1 MIHKALLRLLDR
13 AGRLGRRPLVGPVLL
28 AVSAFSLRL
37 LYLSQ
42 AADNPLFS
50 HPIVDARTYVHTA
63 LQLAD
68 EGHWLGDPRPFWQP
82 PLFPY
87 LLGLLF
93 SLFGENYWLPRLLQA
108 AAGTATCLLILAL
121 GRKAFF
127 PFVGWLAAAAAA
139 LYGPFIYFEGELL
152 PAGLAVFLNCLA
164 LLALVRASSGGT
176 RRWLVAGFLLGLSSL
191 VVASIL
197 LFVPVALLW
206 AHSRV
211 PAPRRRW
218 SLGALVLGVALV
230 IAPVTLRNGLVGGE
244 WVLISHNAGINFYI
258 GNNPDYD
265 GTESIRPGRDW
276 QELVDR
282 PLREAGIT
290 GGSASSRFFFARS
303 WDYLIRDP
311 ADFLSL
317 QLRKLYLFWRGDEIP
332 RNLDPYFARQHSWL
346 LQGLLWIRGL
356 AFPFGIVSPLA
367 LAGLILY
374 LRSPKDRTPT
384 GDLLLLFA
392 VVYTISVVLFFVTG
406 RYRLPVVPPLL
417 VFASYSVARL
427 RLLRRRRLAAALVP
441 LGGLTVALNAGAP
454 AHAGHGDAQEHV
466 YLGQAYAEDMP
477 ARALRQ
483 YELALEKEPDH
494 EIALM
499 DMGTVLMRLG
509 NQRRALATWDRL
521 LELYPD
527 RSDARFVTAN
537 MLFQAGDYALA
548 ARHYGHL
555 IEEKPD
561 WSVTQA
567 RLAQCLS
574 HTGNLEG
581 AAAAYRRTLE
591 LDPEALPLYSQLA
604 ALEIHRGDP
613 TAALVQVQ
621 ALEGRAR
628 DSGMLRAVGALYR
641 QLGLVQEADAAFERA
656 FRLE

>member
-1 MIHKALLRLLDR
+1 M
-13 AGRLGRRPLVGPVLL
+13 GPVLL

-42 AADNPLFS
+42 AADNPLFR
-50 HPIVDARTYVHTA
+50 HPIVDARTYVQAA

-68 EGHWLGDPRPFWQP
+68 GHWLGDPQPFWQP

-87 LLGLLF
+87 LLGLRF
-93 SLFGENYWLPRLLQA
+93 SLFGESYWLPRLLQA

-121 GRKAFF
+121 GRRAFS
-127 PFVGWLAAAAAA
+127 PFVGWLAAVTAA

-152 PAGLAVFLNCLA
+152 PAALAVFLNCLA
-164 LLALVRASSGGT
+164 LLALIRAPSGGT
-176 RRWLVAGFLLGLSSL
+176 RCWLIAGFFLGLSSL
-191 VVASIL
+191 VVASVL

-206 AHSRV
+206 ARSRV
-211 PAPRRRW
+211 PAPRRW
-218 SLGALVLGVALV
+218 ALGALVLGVALV

-282 PLREAGIT
+282 PMREAGIT
-290 GGSASSRFFFARS
+290 GGSASSRFFFERS
-303 WDYLIRDP
+303 WNYLTRDP
-311 ADFLSL
+311 ADFLGL

-356 AFPFGIVSPLA
+356 AFPFGIASPLA
-367 LAGLILY
+367 LAGLFLY
-374 LRSPKDRTPT
+374 LRSPRDRTPT

-392 VVYTISVVLFFVTG
+392 VAYTISVVLFFVTG
-406 RYRLPVVPPLL
+406 RYRLPAIPLL
-417 VFASYSVARL
+417 LLFASYTVARL
-427 RLLRRRRLAAALVP
+427 RLLQGRRLAAALVP

-454 AHAGHGDAQEHV
+454 ANAGHGDAQEHV
-466 YLGQAYAEDMP
+466 YLGQAYDGEDMP
-477 ARALRQ
+477 ARALQQ

-499 DMGTVLMRLG
+499 DMGTVLMRFG
-509 NQRRALATWDRL
+509 NHRRALATWERL

-527 RSDARFVTAN
+527 RSDARFVVADMHLT
-537 MLFQAGDYALA
+537 AGDYALA
-548 ARHYGHL
+548 ARHYEHL

-581 AAAAYRRTLE
+581 AARAYRQALE
-591 LDPEALPLYSQLA
+591 LDPEALPLYRQLV
-604 ALEIHRGDP
+604 ALEIHRGEP
-613 TAALVQVQ
+613 AAALVQVR
-621 ALEGRAR
+621 ALEQRAS
-628 DSGMLRAVGALYR
+628 DGETLRAVGALYR
-641 QLGLVQEADAAFERA
+641 QLGLAQEADAVFERA
-656 FRLE
+656 FHLE